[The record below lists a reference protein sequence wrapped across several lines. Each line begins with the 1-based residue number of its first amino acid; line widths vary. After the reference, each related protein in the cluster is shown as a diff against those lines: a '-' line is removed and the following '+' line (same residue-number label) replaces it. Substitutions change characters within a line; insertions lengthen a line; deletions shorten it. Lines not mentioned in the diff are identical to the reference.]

1 MAGARRLAGR
11 GRAAAVAETRGVLY
25 VRQKQWAATRPGE
38 RLEDGQV
45 RHTQKAL
52 DTVQNTVNVNMYCE
66 YCDRYTIFEEAAD

>member
-52 DTVQNTVNVNMYCE
+52 LYK
-66 YCDRYTIFEEAAD
+66 IL

>member
-45 RHTQKAL
+45 RHQYNHSEAL
-52 DTVQNTVNVNMYCE
+52 LYK
-66 YCDRYTIFEEAAD
+66 YKIP

>member
-45 RHTQKAL
+45 RHEYTDWKAL
-52 DTVQNTVNVNMYCE
+52 LYK
-66 YCDRYTIFEEAAD
+66 IL